1 MGGKQEGKVN
11 SMEETKNDKLYN
23 EKITE
28 LENPKPR
35 NRAERRKQEKENR
48 RKKKRIIF

>member
-1 MGGKQEGKVN
+1 
-11 SMEETKNDKLYN
+11 MEQT
-23 EKITE
+23 EKDILNANLE
-28 LENPKPR
+28 ENPKPR